1 MAINI
6 QLEDATS
13 NGDGDADTGGE
24 NVVAEI
30 NITPLTDVFLVLLII
45 FMVTSTALVESEVS
59 SRAGM
64 KVVLPKANTAG
75 PVSQRRSDP
84 VLTVTK
90 SNEVYLGAKKI
101 EIANLEAEIHKALT
115 DVGSE
120 TLLIRGDKSVL
131 LGAAVDIMSVAKKA
145 GANHIAILT
154 APAK

>member
-6 QLEDATS
+6 QMDDASST
-13 NGDGDADTGGE
+13 GDGDADSGGE

-64 KVVLPKANTAG
+64 KVVLPKANAAG

-84 VLTVTK
+84 VLTVTNA
-90 SNEVYLGAKKI
+90 NEVYLGAKQI

-115 DVGSE
+115 EVGSE
-120 TLLIRGDKSVL
+120 TLLIRGDKNVL
-131 LGAAVDIMSVAKKA
+131 LGAAVDIMPGAKKA
-145 GANHIAILT
+145 RRKPLT
-154 APAK
+154 LPTPP